1 MKKRQWRMMVCLGT
15 LLALGC
21 LYAAWEMHPSGTA
34 TLPGTGERQRTI
46 LRVWDVDGPT
56 GSSAWLR
63 AQCGKF
69 EKIMPGLTVYL
80 RSVPSSECFA
90 PETVLP
96 DVICFADGT
105 FSTPEQV
112 LAPLHGVESV
122 SETFLQSGRWQGE
135 QYALPLAA
143 EPWVLAVGDA
153 YLPAP
158 AQTPVPTTLLGRAA
172 ATPQPDDSAAM
183 PPPGYPAQAKH
194 ASGCAWA
201 GAVCAQRMAWRAA
214 TAAARAD
221 HDAGRNFHGIDP
233 GRSGLSAADH
243 RPMGIPGERH
253 GTGTKRG
260 LPGLGAPGSPGST
273 DALCGVDSPSAAGSG
288 SPAQLFDFHAC
299 PAGTC
304 PTAFV
309 FRMRGCAAVLLVTLG
324 GYRAHCAAVRSPGER
339 FLAQGAGGER
349 RPRSIPGNRGAEH
362 STDRT
367 PLRQVYPCKNAV
379 PVPLFPPSSL
389 TESRLAEYNSIDGF
403 YIFSGAS
410 ARGKHRS
417 DPKSEGGGR
426 RGCP

>member
-21 LYAAWEMHPSGTA
+21 LYAAWEMYPSGTA

-183 PPPGYPAQAKH
+183 PPLDTLRKQSTPL
-194 ASGCAWA
+194 
-201 GAVCAQRMAWRAA
+201 
-214 TAAARAD
+214 AARGQGLFA
-221 HDAGRNFHGIDP
+221 
-233 GRSGLSAADH
+233 LSAWLGVQ
-243 RPMGIPGERH
+243 P
-253 GTGTKRG
+253 
-260 LPGLGAPGSPGST
+260 LP
-273 DALCGVDSPSAAGSG
+273 CPS
-288 SPAQLFDFHAC
+288 
-299 PAGTC
+299 
-304 PTAFV
+304 
-309 FRMRGCAAVLLVTLG
+309 
-324 GYRAHCAAVRSPGER
+324 RS
-339 FLAQGAGGER
+339 
-349 RPRSIPGNRGAEH
+349 
-362 STDRT
+362 
-367 PLRQVYPCKNAV
+367 
-379 PVPLFPPSSL
+379 
-389 TESRLAEYNSIDGF
+389 
-403 YIFSGAS
+403 
-410 ARGKHRS
+410 
-417 DPKSEGGGR
+417 
-426 RGCP
+426 

>member
-112 LAPLHGVESV
+112 LAPLHGVESL
-122 SETFLQSGRWQGE
+122 SETFLQSGAMGR
-135 QYALPLAA
+135 ANSMPCPLRRSLGM
-143 EPWVLAVGDA
+143 LAVGDA
-153 YLPAP
+153 YLPA
-158 AQTPVPTTLLGRAA
+158 AAATPVPTTLLGRAA

-183 PPPGYPAQAKH
+183 PPLGTLRKQSTPLAARG
-194 ASGCAWA
+194 A
-201 GAVCAQRMAWRAA
+201 GTVCAQRMAWRAA
-214 TAAARAD
+214 TAAARAG
-221 HDAGRNFHGIDP
+221 HDAGRNSHGIDP

-260 LPGLGAPGSPGST
+260 LPGLGAPGSTGST
-273 DALCGVDSPSAAGSG
+273 DALCGVDSRSAAGSG
-288 SPAQLFDFHAC
+288 SPAQLFDFHAAQQELAQQHLFSVC
-299 PAGTC
+299 ED
-304 PTAFV
+304 
-309 FRMRGCAAVLLVTLG
+309 VLLYFSSPWVDIERTVRQYG
-324 GYRAHCAAVRSPGER
+324 APVNAFWPKERVENAARAAY
-339 FLAQGAGGER
+339 QGTVELNMA
-349 RPRSIPGNRGAEH
+349 
-362 STDRT
+362 
-367 PLRQVYPCKNAV
+367 
-379 PVPLFPPSSL
+379 L
-389 TESRLAEYNSIDGF
+389 TELR
-403 YIFSGAS
+403 
-410 ARGKHRS
+410 
-417 DPKSEGGGR
+417 
-426 RGCP
+426 

>member
-46 LRVWDVDGPT
+46 LRVWDVDGPI

-112 LAPLHGVESV
+112 LTPLHGVKSV

-135 QYALPLAA
+135 QYALPLAV

-183 PPPGYPAQAKH
+183 PPLDTLRKQSTPLAARGQGLFALSAWLGVQPLPLPEQVMTQGEILTALTRGEAASALLTTGQWASLENAMGQGQSAGYQVWALPEALAPRMLYAGLTAQAQPEAAALLSYLISTPAQQELAQQH
-194 ASGCAWA
+194 LFSVCEDVLLYFSSPWVDIERTVRQC
-201 GAVCAQRMAWRAA
+201 GAPVNAFWPKERVEN
-214 TAAARAD
+214 AARA
-221 HDAGRNFHGIDP
+221 AYQ
-233 GRSGLSAADH
+233 
-243 RPMGIPGERH
+243 
-253 GTGTKRG
+253 GTVE
-260 LPGLGAPGSPGST
+260 LDMA
-273 DALCGVDSPSAAGSG
+273 
-288 SPAQLFDFHAC
+288 
-299 PAGTC
+299 
-304 PTAFV
+304 
-309 FRMRGCAAVLLVTLG
+309 
-324 GYRAHCAAVRSPGER
+324 
-339 FLAQGAGGER
+339 
-349 RPRSIPGNRGAEH
+349 
-362 STDRT
+362 
-367 PLRQVYPCKNAV
+367 
-379 PVPLFPPSSL
+379 L
-389 TESRLAEYNSIDGF
+389 TELR
-403 YIFSGAS
+403 
-410 ARGKHRS
+410 
-417 DPKSEGGGR
+417 
-426 RGCP
+426 

>member
-112 LAPLHGVESV
+112 FAPLHGVESV

-135 QYALPLAA
+135 QYALPLAV

-158 AQTPVPTTLLGRAA
+158 QQTPVPTTL
-172 ATPQPDDSAAM
+172 
-183 PPPGYPAQAKH
+183 
-194 ASGCAWA
+194 
-201 GAVCAQRMAWRAA
+201 
-214 TAAARAD
+214 
-221 HDAGRNFHGIDP
+221 
-233 GRSGLSAADH
+233 
-243 RPMGIPGERH
+243 
-253 GTGTKRG
+253 
-260 LPGLGAPGSPGST
+260 
-273 DALCGVDSPSAAGSG
+273 
-288 SPAQLFDFHAC
+288 
-299 PAGTC
+299 AGT
-304 PTAFV
+304 
-309 FRMRGCAAVLLVTLG
+309 
-324 GYRAHCAAVRSPGER
+324 
-339 FLAQGAGGER
+339 R
-349 RPRSIPGNRGAEH
+349 RCHAP
-362 STDRT
+362 
-367 PLRQVYPCKNAV
+367 
-379 PVPLFPPSSL
+379 
-389 TESRLAEYNSIDGF
+389 
-403 YIFSGAS
+403 
-410 ARGKHRS
+410 AR
-417 DPKSEGGGR
+417 
-426 RGCP
+426 